1 MLNFIDY
8 YCIFFRKYI
17 KEMKVKLLSWS
28 KEDIQALYVGLRKR
42 RKWKIPKGSSGAS
55 EAFVSELLFV
65 QTSK

>member
-42 RKWKIPKGSSGAS
+42 RKWKIDP
-55 EAFVSELLFV
+55 
-65 QTSK
+65 